1 MVWKRFDKKYTNF
14 KLVWTPEEISIY
26 YDSKLVRQVTD
37 SKILSQY
44 KDTEMWVVFN
54 NGIDK
59 PEDYKNDSVML
70 VKNFK
75 YTNI

>member
-1 MVWKRFDKKYTNF
+1 MLWKRFDKEYINF

-26 YDSKLVRQVTD
+26 YNSKLVRQVTD
-37 SKILSQY
+37 KKILSQY
-44 KDTEMWVVFN
+44 KDNEMWVVFN

-59 PEDYKNDSVML
+59 PEEYKNDSVML

-75 YTNI
+75 YINI